1 MCYSKKRTSA
11 PNRQSSVRTSPAV
24 TTAAVSGSATVNQ
37 SFRPGDYEEIG
48 DPGVTPGY
56 TGLHK
61 PPSSSSPSSAAAAG
75 AKEGSPVYMGTA
87 LYGVPPQPSVTSSN
101 VAADDVNDL
110 TLIDNDLYERK
121 GQVQGQQN
129 TGSNDYECTLID
141 NDLYR

>member
-1 MCYSKKRTSA
+1 VLHLYIICYSKKQNSA
-11 PNRQSSVRTSPAV
+11 SERQSAVGALPAV
-24 TTAAVSGSATVNQ
+24 TTGSSTVNQ
-37 SFRPGDYEEIG
+37 SSRAGDYEEIG

-87 LYGVPPQPSVTSSN
+87 LYGVPQPSVTSSN

-110 TLIDNDLYERK
+110 TLIDNDLYE
-121 GQVQGQQN
+121 
-129 TGSNDYECTLID
+129 C
-141 NDLYR
+141 

>member
-1 MCYSKKRTSA
+1 
-11 PNRQSSVRTSPAV
+11 V

-61 PPSSSSPSSAAAAG
+61 PPSASSSSVAAAG
-75 AKEGSPVYMGTA
+75 AKDDSPVYMGNT
-87 LYGVPPQPSVTSSN
+87 LYGVPQPSVTSSN

-129 TGSNDYECTLID
+129 SGSNDYECTLID